1 MTCKRIL
8 LNSNE
13 RNIQFT
19 AVLYAI
25 VSKFNIDG
33 SSPLFFNKWYV
44 IILILKFCLL
54 YV

>member
-8 LNSNE
+8 LNTKE
-13 RNIQFT
+13 RNLQFS

-33 SSPLFFNKWYV
+33 SSPLFLNKW
-44 IILILKFCLL
+44 
-54 YV
+54 

>member
-8 LNSNE
+8 IKSNE
-13 RNIQFT
+13 ECEQFT

-33 SSPLFFNKWYV
+33 LFPLVFTKW
-44 IILILKFCLL
+44 
-54 YV
+54 